1 MTCILTS
8 RPRRIW
14 LALLAFCGTLSLAAV
29 ASHAGTIVDN
39 AHIFSSSAVAQAQQV
54 IDQIR
59 SRHQKDLNVETIA
72 AVPADQ
78 QAALEAQ
85 GKNAFFEQW
94 ARERAKAMGTNGV
107 YVLICMEPRHL
118 QVEVGDRTETRE
130 FTAADR
136 DALRTQLVSQ
146 FKDQQYDAGLTDAA
160 NFVLERMDANT
171 RQSSVPNPGTGF
183 GQSAPIYG
191 GGSGAGGGT
200 HFGGWICM
208 GVAVLFLVLMFL
220 RRGGGSGGY
229 GPNYPMN
236 PGGQMGW
243 GGGGG
248 GGGFGR
254 GLLGGILGGALGSWG
269 YDRFTRGGGLGDS
282 SSFGPDNTG
291 SGSGFSGSSGTD
303 SSFSGSGGDF
313 GSGDSGGGGGGGGGD
328 SGGGGGGD
336 F

>member
-1 MTCILTS
+1 MTTLTLSS

-14 LALLAFCGTLSLAAV
+14 LGLVAFCGMLTLAAV
-29 ASHAGTIVDN
+29 RSPAGTIIDG
-39 AHIFSSSAVAQAQQV
+39 AHIFSSTAVAQAQQA

-59 SRHQKDLNVETIA
+59 IRHQKDLNVETIA
-72 AVPADQ
+72 SVPPDQ
-78 QAALEAQ
+78 QGALEAQ

-107 YVLICMEPRHL
+107 YLLVCMEPRHL
-118 QVEVGDRTETRE
+118 QVEVGNRTETRE

-136 DALRTQLVSQ
+136 DALRTQLISQ
-146 FKDQQYDAGLTDAA
+146 FKARQYDAGLTDAA

-171 RQSSVPNPGTGF
+171 SQSTVPANQGTGIV
-183 GQSAPIYG
+183 QNTPIYG
-191 GGSGAGGGT
+191 GGGGGT
-200 HFGGWICM
+200 PFGGWICM
-208 GVAVLFLVLMFL
+208 GVVVLFIVVMFL
-220 RRGGGSGGY
+220 RRGSGAGGY

-243 GGGGG
+243 GSGG

-254 GLLGGILGGALGSWG
+254 GLLGGLLGGALGSWG
-269 YDRFTRGGGLGDS
+269 YDRFSRGGGVGDS
-282 SSFGPDNTG
+282 SSFGPDTTG
-291 SGSGFSGSSGTD
+291 GGGGFSASSGTD
-303 SSFSGSGGDF
+303 TSFSGSGGDF
-313 GSGDSGGGGGGGGGD
+313 GGGGGDSGGGGGD